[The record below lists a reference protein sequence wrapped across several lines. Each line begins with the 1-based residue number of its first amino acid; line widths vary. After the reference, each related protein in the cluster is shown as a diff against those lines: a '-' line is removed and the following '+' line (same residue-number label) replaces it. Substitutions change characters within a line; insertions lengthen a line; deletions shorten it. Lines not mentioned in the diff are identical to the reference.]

1 MRTSIYTLIFS
12 VFVSAT
18 AWPQAAGAADL
29 AYVKQL
35 QKTASSL
42 HLEQSR
48 MWQVLLH
55 YRKTWTGGWRSEAD
69 GLGFFNAGKSG
80 RTDPAAE
87 LNATLLAFAQPA
99 PPSDAGKS
107 LEDAQHP
114 QCRFPARWSWLKE
127 TLQIDPARM
136 PDQPCP
142 YFAMWRQA
150 FAAQK
155 VNLVYAAAYVNS
167 PASMYG
173 HTFLRLTRSTG
184 EGNPLLDYIINYA
197 ADVDTKNGLVY
208 AFKGV
213 LGGFRGRFYAMP
225 YYVKIQEYS
234 NMESRDLWEYELSLT
249 PAQSER
255 LVQHTWETRSTHF
268 DYYFFT
274 ENCSYFLLG
283 LLEAADPRLH
293 LVDEFW
299 GTTIP
304 ANTVRAVLNV
314 PGLVRSNAPR
324 PSLRATMFAQK
335 RALNAR
341 QMDAANALANTGKA
355 AATALAAL
363 PKVEQARIIDA
374 GYARLRYKEGFTWPP
389 TPSFEKKERE
399 LLVLRGRTGVP
410 PQTVAGID
418 FVDAP
423 ERGHRTLRLAAGGG
437 STFDAKE
444 RTAGVA
450 FADVSMRFA
459 IHDYLDD
466 PQGYPEDASL
476 EMVSLRLRLLVDS
489 QRFFIERLTLL
500 NIVSAAPVDRW
511 LISPSWK
518 VWAGGGQAH
527 ELGCAG
533 WDCSFGGVT
542 SGGGFAWRPWRP
554 WLLFAMGDL
563 QVQGGSIFAHNFR
576 AGLGGSL
583 GSTIR
588 WGRVAQTE
596 LGAQYIQHL
605 VGDTRNRPLFSFG
618 HAFNLGSRMQARIV
632 AESFGRVVFSRAE
645 LVAYF

>member
-1 MRTSIYTLIFS
+1 MKPWICTVIFS
-12 VFVSAT
+12 FFLSGR
-18 AWPQAAGAADL
+18 AWAQPFALDAS
-29 AYVKQL
+29 YVKQL
-35 QKTASSL
+35 QANAASL
-42 HLEQSR
+42 RLEQNR
-48 MWQVLLH
+48 TWQVLLH
-55 YRKTWTGGWRSEAD
+55 YRGTWTGQWRSEAD
-69 GLGFFNAGKSG
+69 GLGFFNAGKIG
-80 RTDPAAE
+80 RTNPAAE
-87 LNATLLAFAQPA
+87 LAATLLAFAQP
-99 PPSDAGKS
+99 PRPYDAAKS
-107 LEDAQHP
+107 LEDNQHP

-127 TLQIDPARM
+127 ILKIDTTRM
-136 PDQPCP
+136 PEQPCP

-208 AFKGV
+208 AWKGV
-213 LGGFRGRFYAMP
+213 LGGFKGRFYAMP

-249 PAQSER
+249 PTQSER

-268 DYYFFT
+268 DYFFFT

-283 LLEAADPRLH
+283 LLEAADPNLH
-293 LVDEFW
+293 LVDEFT

-314 PGLVRSNAPR
+314 KGLVRSTTPR
-324 PSLRATMFAQK
+324 PSLRASMFAQK
-335 RALNAR
+335 RALNAE
-341 QMDAANALANTGKA
+341 QMDAANALANQGKTA
-355 AATALAAL
+355 APLLAGL
-363 PKVEQARIIDA
+363 PKADQARVIDA

-389 TPSFEKKERE
+389 TPSFERKERE
-399 LLVLRGRTGVP
+399 LLVLRGRTGMP
-410 PQTVAGID
+410 PQTVADIQY
-418 FVDAP
+418 VDAP
-423 ERGHRTLRLAAGGG
+423 ERGHRTLRLTAAGG
-437 STFDAKE
+437 STFDAKARAVGE
-444 RTAGVA
+444 G
-450 FADVSMRFA
+450 FADLSLRFA
-459 IHDYLDD
+459 IHDYLDA
-466 PQGYPEDASL
+466 PLGYPEDASL
-476 EMVSLRLRLLVDS
+476 EMVSLRLRLLVES

-527 ELGCAG
+527 ELGCAS

-554 WLLFAMGDL
+554 WLLFMMGDL
-563 QVQGGSIFAHNFR
+563 QVQGSPTFKHNFR
-576 AGLGGSL
+576 AGLGGSF

-618 HAFNLGSRMQARIV
+618 HAFNLGSRMQARLV
-632 AESFGRVVFSRAE
+632 ADSFGRFVFSRAE
-645 LVAYF
+645 FVAYF